1 MKEIIFLALVFAVSC
16 YKVKGIDLS
25 AWDET
30 VYWDKLKKE
39 VDFVILRAGT
49 GYNKYDKVFE
59 KYYNKCKEHNIP
71 VGAYWYSYAT
81 TVKGSLVEAN
91 SFSKALAGKKFE
103 YPVYYDIEEKN
114 IFNTGKQNVSNMLK
128 KFCSHLESK
137 KYYCGI
143 YSSKSHLENYF
154 TNEVLNKYDIW
165 LAHYA
170 TSTSYKGHKIWQYC
184 ENGKLSGK
192 PGDCDL
198 NWSYYDYPS
207 LIKSKHLNGY

>member
-1 MKEIIFLALVFAVSC
+1 M
-16 YKVKGIDLS
+16 
-25 AWDET
+25 
-30 VYWDKLKKE
+30 
-39 VDFVILRAGT
+39 RAGT

-81 TVKGSLVEAN
+81 TVKGALVEAN

-192 PGDCDL
+192 PGNCDL
-198 NWSYYDYPS
+198 NWSYFDYPS
-207 LIKSKHLNGY
+207 LIKKKHFNGY